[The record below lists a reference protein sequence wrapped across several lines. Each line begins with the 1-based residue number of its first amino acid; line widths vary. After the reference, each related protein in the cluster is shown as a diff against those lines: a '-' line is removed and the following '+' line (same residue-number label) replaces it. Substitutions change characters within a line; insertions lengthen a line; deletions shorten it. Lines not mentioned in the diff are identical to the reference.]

1 MTARGCRSR
10 AAALASGVCLAL
22 VGVDSGALAHPPGD
36 LVAYRWHA
44 ESQDGA
50 YQVHPDAGIPKRRL
64 APTTPYLQS
73 ATTEMAISPDG
84 GRVAFEGGTPS
95 RSNIFVADLTTG
107 EAEQVTFGRRMIQHP
122 SWSPDG
128 RRLIADCGRQI
139 CKMRS
144 DGEGRTVAITNNRYA
159 EANPVWSPDG
169 KRIAFESRRGLLTI
183 KPNGRGLRRLTR
195 KRDDG
200 SPRWSPDSSQIAF
213 TRDSASTGSLL
224 LVARNGSGRTRL
236 TQGAGHDREPDW
248 SPDGSAI
255 VFVRTEGDPSGVD
268 ESCSSIW
275 TVDRSGTDPRQLTPD
290 CFPHTGYAA
299 FFPVWSPDGERIAYT
314 ATTRPASGG
323 ESRGDIFSMNRDGS
337 DVRNLTQEEEVN
349 ARYFGLDW

>member
-1 MTARGCRSR
+1 MAGR
-10 AAALASGVCLAL
+10 APVTRAFAFLLGATVASI
-22 VGVDSGALAHPPGD
+22 GADTGAHAHPPGD

-50 YQVHPDAGIPKRRL
+50 YQVHPDGVTPKRRL
-64 APTTPYLQS
+64 APTTPYFQS
-73 ATTEMAISPDG
+73 ATTEMAISPDR
-84 GRVAFEGGTPS
+84 GRVAFEGGTAS

-107 EAEQVTFGRRMIQHP
+107 EVEQITFGRRMIQHP
-122 SWSPDG
+122 SWSPNG
-128 RRLIADCGRQI
+128 RMLVADCGRQI

-144 DGEGRTVAITNNRYA
+144 DGEGRTVKITHNRYP

-169 KRIAFESRRGLLTI
+169 TRIAFESRRGLLTI
-183 KPNGRGLRRLTR
+183 KPNGRRLRRLTR

-200 SPRWSPDSSQIAF
+200 SPRWSRDSGQIVF
-213 TRDSASTGSLL
+213 TRDSGTTGSLV
-224 LVARNGSGRTRL
+224 LVNRNGSGRTRL
-236 TQGAGHDREPDW
+236 TEAAGYDREPDW

-255 VFVRTEGDPSGVD
+255 VFVRTESDPSGVD
-268 ESCSSIW
+268 ELCSSIW
-275 TVDRSGTDPRQLTPD
+275 TVERSGANPRQLTET

-337 DVRNLTQEEEVN
+337 DVSNLTREEEIN